1 VLVQAYDDLYIDGA
15 WVEPSGSG
23 TLEVIDSTTEEL
35 FATIPA
41 GDAADIDRAVAAAK
55 AAFAGWSEQPAAERG
70 KLLRRVADALEARVD
85 EIAAVIS
92 HEVGMPK
99 HQAMTAQV
107 GGGISGFSAAAELAT
122 TFAFEDTSNGLVVR
136 EPVGVVG
143 CITPWNYPLNQIGAK
158 VAYALAAGC
167 TVVLKPSEVA
177 PVNAFILA
185 EIIDEI
191 GFPAGVFNLVSGL
204 GPVVG
209 EALAAHPDVDM
220 VSFTGSTRAGKRVAE
235 LAAHSVKKVSLE
247 LGGKSPFVILDDAD
261 FPTAV
266 ATGVDAA
273 YENSGQTCDALTRM
287 LVPRSRLAEV
297 EQIARE
303 TAESYTVGDPFDE
316 GTQLGPLISSVQLD
330 RVRGFIEAGVTEG
343 ATLLTGGAEPPDALE
358 TGYFVKPTVFSNVT
372 REMTIAQEEIFGP
385 VLSIIPYDTEDEA
398 IEIANDTVYGL
409 FGAVSGGEERARRVA
424 RKIRAGQVRVNGGRG
439 FRGAPFGGYKQS
451 GLGRENGTYG
461 FEEFLEVKALFV

>member
-1 VLVQAYDDLYIDGA
+1 MHTYEELYIDGT
-15 WVEPSGSG
+15 WVTPVGRG
-23 TLEVIDSTTEEL
+23 TIDVVDAATETR
-35 FATIPA
+35 FATIPEGA
-41 GDAADIDRAVAAAK
+41 PADIDRAVAAARR
-55 AAFAGWSEQPAAERG
+55 AFPAWADLPPAERG
-70 KLLRRVADALEARVD
+70 ARLRGVADALAARRD
-85 EIAAVIS
+85 ELAGIIA

-107 GGGISGFSAAAELAT
+107 GGGINGFAAAAELAASY
-122 TFAFEDTSNGLVVR
+122 AFEDTNNGVVVK

-177 PVNAFILA
+177 PVNAFVLTEVIA
-185 EIIDEI
+185 GA
-191 GFPAGVFNLVSGL
+191 GFPAGVYNLVSGY

-220 VSFTGSTRAGKRVAE
+220 MSFTGSTRAGRRVAE
-235 LAAHSVKKVSLE
+235 LSAATVKKVALE

-261 FPTAV
+261 FPSAV

-297 EQIARE
+297 EDLARAA
-303 TAESYTVGDPFDE
+303 AESYTVGDPFDE
-316 GTQLGPLISSVQLD
+316 RTQLGPLISAVQLE
-330 RVRGFIEAGVTEG
+330 RVRAYIERGVTEG
-343 ATLLTGGAEPPDALE
+343 ATLLTGGADPPDGLD
-358 TGYFVKPTVFSNVT
+358 TGYFVRPTVFSNVT
-372 REMTIAQEEIFGP
+372 RDMTIAQEEIFGP
-385 VLSIIPYDTEDEA
+385 VLSIIPYDTEEEA
-398 IEIANDTVYGL
+398 IDIANDTVYGL
-409 FGAVSGGEERARRVA
+409 FGAVAGSDPRARAVA
-424 RKIRAGQVRVNGGRG
+424 RRIRAGQVRVNDGRG

-451 GLGRENGTYG
+451 GLGRENGAYG
-461 FEEFLEVKALFV
+461 LDEFLEVKALFV